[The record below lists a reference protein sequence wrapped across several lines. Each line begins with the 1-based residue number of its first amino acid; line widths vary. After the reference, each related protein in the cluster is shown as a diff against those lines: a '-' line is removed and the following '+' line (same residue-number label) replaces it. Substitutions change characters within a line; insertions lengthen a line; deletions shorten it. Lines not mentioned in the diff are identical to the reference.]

1 MTACVLL
8 GGGGGGG
15 GVFFFLSLSCLSALV
30 IHGNGKVQTGVVGG
44 LGFLPFSLLDAF
56 FLESLT
62 ALKLK
67 IKLEKCFH

>member
-1 MTACVLL
+1 MVVVL
-8 GGGGGGG
+8 
-15 GVFFFLSLSCLSALV
+15 FFFFCFSCLSALV

-44 LGFLPFSLLDAF
+44 HGFLPFSLLDAF

-67 IKLEKCFH
+67 IKLEKCCH